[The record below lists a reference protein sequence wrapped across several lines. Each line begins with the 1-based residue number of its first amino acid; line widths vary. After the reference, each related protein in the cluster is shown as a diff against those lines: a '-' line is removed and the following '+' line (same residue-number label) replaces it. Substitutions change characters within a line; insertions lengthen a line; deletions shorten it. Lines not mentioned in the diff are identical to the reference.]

1 MADVTLHL
9 ICGKIAAGKSTK
21 ARELASQPRTVLI
34 NQDEW
39 LSTLYPD
46 ELNTLA
52 DYVRYSTRLNTVMGI
67 HVEAL
72 LRAGLSVVLD
82 FPANTVKSRQWMK
95 AIVERAG
102 VAHVLYYLDVP
113 DAECKRRLRLRNESG
128 DHEYAPTEADFDQFT
143 SYFVPPAPEE
153 GFNVITIHS

>member
-1 MADVTLHL
+1 MTAIVGATLYL
-9 ICGKIAAGKSTK
+9 LCGKIAAGKSTQ
-21 ARELASQPRTVLI
+21 AHELASQSGTVLI
-34 NQDEW
+34 SQDEW
-39 LSTLYPD
+39 LSSLYPD

-52 DYVRYSTRLNTVMGI
+52 DYIRCSTRLNAVMGTHI
-67 HVEAL
+67 EAL

-113 DAECKRRLRLRNESG
+113 DAECKRRLR
-128 DHEYAPTEADFDQFT
+128 
-143 SYFVPPAPEE
+143 
-153 GFNVITIHS
+153 

>member
-95 AIVERAG
+95 AIVERAEA
-102 VAHVLYYLDVP
+102 AHVLYYLDVP

-128 DHEYAPTEADFDQFT
+128 THEFAPTEADFDQFT

-153 GFNVITIHS
+153 GFNVITIHG